1 MIKAVKIKLL
11 VLFSLV
17 FLTLN
22 LLFTNC
28 QKNNSQLADGS
39 SVDANDV
46 GANFSGQIN
55 SNLQL
60 VSKVGA
66 VWGYALDP
74 ANPGSTIKVIF
85 YVDGPAGTGQYA
97 GETQANVAS
106 QGPNAGH
113 FFSFQLLIHYV
124 PGS

>member
-11 VLFSLV
+11 VLFSL
-17 FLTLN
+17 LSLILN
-22 LLFTNC
+22 LFFTNC
-28 QKNNSQLADGS
+28 QKPNSQMADGASVS
-39 SVDANDV
+39 SDDV
-46 GANFSGQIN
+46 GASFSGKIS

-60 VSKVGA
+60 VSNLGA

-106 QGPNAGH
+106 A
-113 FFSFQLLIHYV
+113 
-124 PGS
+124 